1 MRDRFFICQ
10 REWVFHLWASC
21 RRNTLKSDAEILK
34 LIWEAEECS
43 GRQGRGADAVSC
55 LRVSWGIAEDASVGL
70 VSTQDVLE
78 GDQGQEF
85 QMEGSICKGAE
96 TWLGVRLPVL
106 GSRLLHWLGCGA
118 LWTWLKPP
126 FSPLQNECGSPACPA
141 GVDQMNQSIFV
152 SCLSRCRW
160 WPSNRCSS
168 YIDCNGRGCGTKG
181 SYLSLQ
187 RIMKQWTQEFV
198 VIGC

>member
-1 MRDRFFICQ
+1 MIDRFFSKLQEEHIE
-10 REWVFHLWASC
+10 EWHWNPQTDLRGWGVF
-21 RRNTLKSDAEILK
+21 
-34 LIWEAEECS
+34 WEARERS
-43 GRQGRGADAVSC
+43 GAVSC
-55 LRVSWGIAEDASVGL
+55 LRVSWGLAEDASVGL
-70 VSTQDVLE
+70 VSTQGVLE

-85 QMEGSICKGAE
+85 QMEGSVCKGAE

-106 GSRLLHWLGCGA
+106 GSHLLHWLGCGA

-160 WPSNRCSS
+160 RPSNRCSS
-168 YIDCNGRGCGTKG
+168 YTDCNGRACGTKG
-181 SYLSLQ
+181 SYLSYLAEDKETMDSGVCSHGMLK
-187 RIMKQWTQEFV
+187 RRWLSNSY
-198 VIGC
+198 